1 MTLRFSAGPSDGQ
14 ISAFIEDSQFYSF
27 FINQRQIDRLRPIG
41 KARSRNFA
49 PIPRQGERN
58 AGLAPRAGGLKGLQ
72 SMIFLAF
79 PKLLRNG
86 PACAAAFAAFL
97 FGFSAE
103 AASKK
108 TEAGKP
114 NLVASFGDWN
124 VFVGKAGKGRICYTL
139 AQPKAREPDSLKR
152 DPGYAFISD
161 RPAEGVRNEVSFI
174 MGFDI
179 SGGTVAEAKSDAES
193 DAKSDAKPAAK
204 AKANAKAKPK
214 AIATPLATV
223 GEESFDLLPKGGDLW
238 VKNAARESALIT
250 EMKKG
255 AALEIKAA
263 SIKGNESTDSYSLA
277 GFSQA
282 MERLQKECPSKS

>member
-1 MTLRFSAGPSDGQ
+1 MSLRFSAGPSDGQ

-49 PIPRQGERN
+49 PIPRQGERD

-79 PKLLRNG
+79 PKLLRTG

-179 SGGTVAEAKSDAES
+179 SGGVDTAEAKLDPKAEKPATKT
-193 DAKSDAKPAAK
+193 DAKSKTPAAP
-204 AKANAKAKPK
+204 AP
-214 AIATPLATV
+214 IALVDET
-223 GEESFDLLPKGGDLW
+223 SFEMLPKGG
-238 VKNAARESALIT
+238 N
-250 EMKKG
+250 
-255 AALEIKAA
+255 
-263 SIKGNESTDSYSLA
+263 
-277 GFSQA
+277 
-282 MERLQKECPSKS
+282 